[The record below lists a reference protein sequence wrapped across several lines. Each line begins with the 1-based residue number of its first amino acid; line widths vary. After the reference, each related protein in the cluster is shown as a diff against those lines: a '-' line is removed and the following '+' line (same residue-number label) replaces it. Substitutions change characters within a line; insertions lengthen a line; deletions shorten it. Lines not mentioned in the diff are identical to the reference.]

1 MNVFQLDQKHELY
14 KFNNNLQ
21 SLPRTHINHL
31 KISLLRL
38 RSFYLYLLDDVD
50 YNTLEDAIT
59 TVRHWELSVGI
70 PAVDFNF
77 SDKKYTS
84 KSLNAHL
91 ELLDEI
97 QILVDNYSNIHS
109 VSIPAF
115 NRTRSNGNTTGSS
128 TGTTNNRTS
137 TTNNSNSASQA
148 AQTAQQQRNDSY
160 VVINLSTIIPL
171 ILPLLF
177 LVLKCFLMLY
187 IFCRHGTWPRK
198 LILATLTIGYSIWEA
213 TRFVHIRRHTISP
226 QAQRQ
231 ENNNNN
237 NNGVNQENQA
247 NQANNENAYDALNRA
262 AQMALNNP
270 SNHIQTISLNPF
282 ERLLDYLAHMNL
294 EYEARRLRI
303 PGPVASSQPLPPLP
317 QTRSGHGSRPQR
329 QPLWYTR
336 IVIPVSICIL
346 TLVPEIERRRSRAL
360 KWRYNAFK
368 NIKATERERRERE
381 RVNGDENGGLRSP
394 QMSTSPVTADNE
406 DERVAEDTQVDHWEE

>member
-177 LVLKCFLMLY
+177 LVLKCFLML
-187 IFCRHGTWPRK
+187 
-198 LILATLTIGYSIWEA
+198 
-213 TRFVHIRRHTISP
+213 
-226 QAQRQ
+226 
-231 ENNNNN
+231 
-237 NNGVNQENQA
+237 
-247 NQANNENAYDALNRA
+247 
-262 AQMALNNP
+262 
-270 SNHIQTISLNPF
+270 
-282 ERLLDYLAHMNL
+282 
-294 EYEARRLRI
+294 
-303 PGPVASSQPLPPLP
+303 
-317 QTRSGHGSRPQR
+317 
-329 QPLWYTR
+329 
-336 IVIPVSICIL
+336 
-346 TLVPEIERRRSRAL
+346 
-360 KWRYNAFK
+360 
-368 NIKATERERRERE
+368 
-381 RVNGDENGGLRSP
+381 
-394 QMSTSPVTADNE
+394 
-406 DERVAEDTQVDHWEE
+406 